1 MVEVLEISAAHVLG
15 MDSSYIDFQSY
26 EVPVHRAIVDDV
38 SSLKSA
44 ARSAG
49 FELGLAS
56 GYRSYERQLSI
67 WNAKATG
74 KRSLCSDN
82 GELLDINRRTHE
94 EVLFAILRWSALPG
108 ASRHHWGTDLDVYDV
123 SALADESSLQLTIAE
138 CEGPFK
144 AFYDWLDEYLG
155 SPSSPFFRPYSRDS
169 GGVAREPWH
178 LSHKKIA
185 AFYKEKLCLDML
197 KESLQDS
204 PCELKQV
211 ALQNMEK
218 IFKNYVLVYKE
229 Y

>member
-1 MVEVLEISAAHVLG
+1 MVRALEISIAHILG
-15 MDSSYIDFQSY
+15 ADSSYIDCQSF
-26 EVPVHRAIVDDV
+26 EVPVHRSIIEDV

-44 ARSAG
+44 AERAG

-74 KRSLCSDN
+74 RRNLHGDS
-82 GELLDINRRTHE
+82 GELLDINQMSPE
-94 EVLFAILRWSALPG
+94 QVLFAILRWSALPG
-108 ASRHHWGTDLDVYDV
+108 ASRHHWGTDFDVYDA
-123 SALADESSLQLTIAE
+123 SALGAEQSLQLTIEE

-144 AFYDWLDEYLG
+144 AFYDWLDDYLAL
-155 SPSSPFFRPYSRDS
+155 PSCAFFRPYCLDS

-185 AFYKEKLCLDML
+185 AFYEKKLNLDML

-204 PCELKQV
+204 SCELKEV
-211 ALQNMEK
+211 ALRNLEK
-218 IFKNYVLVYKE
+218 IFKNYVLVSKDL
-229 Y
+229 